1 MSLLDAQKKNIE
13 ADTNLKEADANKT
26 SGVDTDEKKVTI
38 DNIIAQTKNEET
50 KNKLMEV
57 QTNLLK
63 IQEAESN
70 MSREDRMYEIKM
82 RMRKTTEEVRQLSRN
97 NEIGEETKNE
107 IVEQIK
113 LQTIGARLDNELKKA
128 NINLTKAQIHSLIEN
143 VRIGWFGAAN
153 KLREM
158 SQKDKELQ
166 ISEFNAK
173 VDAIYKGASTVLGRV
188 ANDIIHDVSSE
199 VDNELK

>member
-1 MSLLDAQKKNIE
+1 MPLPAAALISGGAALAGTATNAISQGNLNKKNR
-13 ADTNLKEADANKT
+13 AFAKE
-26 SGVDTDEKKVTI
+26 
-38 DNIIAQTKNEET
+38 
-50 KNKLMEV
+50 
-57 QTNLLK
+57 
-63 IQEAESN
+63 
-70 MSREDRMYEIKM
+70 MYEIKM

-158 SQKDKELQ
+158 CQ
-166 ISEFNAK
+166 
-173 VDAIYKGASTVLGRV
+173 
-188 ANDIIHDVSSE
+188 
-199 VDNELK
+199 

>member
-1 MSLLDAQKKNIE
+1 MEQLRKNNLNPTLALGKGTGGQTVSTGNASTGSVGMIDNKISMQDAQNMALLEAQRKNIE
-13 ADTNLKEADANKT
+13 ADTKLKEADANKT

-38 DNIIAQTKNEET
+38 DNIIAKTKNEET
-50 KNKLMEV
+50 KNKLTEV

-63 IQEAESN
+63 LQETESN
-70 MSREDRMYEIKM
+70 MSREARMYEIKM

-128 NINLTKAQIHSLIEN
+128 NINH
-143 VRIGWFGAAN
+143 
-153 KLREM
+153 
-158 SQKDKELQ
+158 
-166 ISEFNAK
+166 IS
-173 VDAIYKGASTVLGRV
+173 
-188 ANDIIHDVSSE
+188 
-199 VDNELK
+199 